1 MDRAGLL
8 AEYRVAQQLGSDAA
22 GKGLRGIKAMSWPG
36 MESLVRYLAAWYET
50 KAQILFMTDLTIAEP
65 AD

>member
-36 MESLVRYLAAWYET
+36 MESLVRY
-50 KAQILFMTDLTIAEP
+50 
-65 AD
+65 